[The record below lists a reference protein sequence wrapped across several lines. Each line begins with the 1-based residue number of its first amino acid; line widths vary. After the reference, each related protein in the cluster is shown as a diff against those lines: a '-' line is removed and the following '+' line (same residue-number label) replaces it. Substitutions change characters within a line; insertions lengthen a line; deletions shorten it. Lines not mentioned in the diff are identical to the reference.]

1 MAIGTDAAANSAD
14 GWTFWIDRG
23 GTFTD
28 VIGTA
33 PDGTEQTLKL
43 LSASP
48 SYADAAVEAMR
59 RLLGAKPGEPFPAA
73 RVSAIKMG
81 TTVATNALLERKGA
95 RTLLVVTKG
104 FADAVVIG
112 DQSRPDLFA
121 LDIRRP
127 EPLYSGVVEATERLA
142 ADGAPVE
149 AFDGEA
155 LAADL
160 TKARAEGFTS
170 AAIAFLHSDL
180 NPAHELAAGKIAVAA
195 GFDYVALSHE
205 ASPLPRF
212 VPRAE
217 TAVADAYLT
226 PILRA
231 YVQQVARAVEGA
243 PLWFMT
249 SAGQLVRADS
259 FRGKD
264 AVVSGPAGGVVGV
277 AETARTAGSAAVLG
291 FDMGGTS
298 TDVCRFAG
306 SLERRETARV
316 AGARLRSPMLD
327 VETVAAGGGSILT
340 YDGFRAR
347 AGPAS
352 AGADPGPACYGRGGP
367 ATVTDANLV
376 LGRLDPA
383 WFPSVFGPNGDAPL
397 DPAAAR
403 ARLTELAEAMGADT
417 VEAAAEGFVAV
428 AVEQMAQAVR
438 RISTER
444 GFDPRGHALVSFG
457 GAAGQVCCQV
467 ADALGITEVLSLKH
481 ASLLSAWGIGQARV
495 GSLRQAGLEMALGAE
510 GREAARSLANRLAKD
525 AKAALADQGET
536 SGVLEDRV
544 LLRYDGADAPLPVPP
559 GSVADMKTA
568 FETAHQR
575 LFGFIEPERPI
586 IIASVEAEVSAS
598 PFPLHGG
605 RAGDGGSAEAATK
618 AFTPQPRAAVARARR
633 LRQTMPLSEQKLW
646 EALRNLK
653 LKIRRQAPMG
663 RYFADFV
670 HHGSKLVIEV
680 DGRRHDLP
688 EAQLHDLERD
698 AWMASQGY
706 RVLRIRDDDAYG
718 RPYEMAEVVAAA
730 IQRPPS
736 QPFPHAGGR
745 ALVQASDLTTLDGP
759 ALIIRSDT
767 QIAVA
772 EGWRATAE
780 ADGLIRLTRVA
791 ALTAAAI
798 AADKPDP
805 VTLEL
810 FNRRFMGVAEAMGA
824 ALERTAHSVN
834 IKERLDFSCAL
845 FDTNGGLVANAPHMP
860 VHLGSMGASV
870 RAVQAR
876 HPVLHPGEAFALNNP
891 YFGGT
896 HLPDI
901 TVVMPI
907 FMDGGDAPEFYVAA
921 RGHHADVGGVQPG
934 SMPPFSKTLDEEGV
948 LLDAVPIMREGR
960 FLETETRAALA
971 EGRWPARAPDRNVAD
986 LKAQIA
992 ACQAGAAA
1000 VSAMIETH
1008 GAQTIARYM
1017 TFVQRNAEQSVRR
1030 AVGKLVD
1037 GEARV
1042 PMDGGGEVVV
1052 TVTVNAAAG
1061 EATLD
1066 FSQSADQLGNNF
1078 NAPSAIVDAAAL
1090 YVFRSLVD
1098 DDIPLNA
1105 GCLTPLKI
1113 ITRHGSMLDPLPP
1126 AAVVAGNV
1134 ETSQHVVD
1142 ALYAAI
1148 GVMANSQGSMNNFT
1162 FGDEQRQY
1170 YETICG
1176 GAGAT
1181 ATRAGTSAV
1190 HTHMTNSRLTDP
1202 EILERRFPVRVERF
1216 AIRQGSGGDGA
1227 NPGGDGAHRRVRFL
1241 SGMEAALLSTRR
1253 SHSPQG
1259 ILGGAPAQAGR
1270 QRLIR
1275 ADGAVEDLTGCFSI
1289 TVRPGDVV
1297 EIETPGGGGFGPPAT
1312 MTPDG

>member
-1 MAIGTDAAANSAD
+1 MTTGTDVTS

-28 VIGTA
+28 VIGRT
-33 PDGTEQTLKL
+33 PDGIEQTLKL

-48 SYADAAVEAMR
+48 SYPDAAVEAMR
-59 RLLGAKPGEPFPAA
+59 RLLAVEPAAPFPAG
-73 RVSAIKMG
+73 RVAAIKMG

-95 RTLLVVTKG
+95 KTLLVTTRG
-104 FADAVVIG
+104 FADSVVIG
-112 DQSRPDLFA
+112 DQSRPELFA
-121 LDIRRP
+121 LDIIRP
-127 EPLYSGVVEATERLA
+127 EPLYSGVIEAGERLS
-142 ADGAPVE
+142 ADGAVVAPLDAE
-149 AFDGEA
+149 G

-160 TKARAEGFTS
+160 ARARAEGFAS
-170 AAIAFLHSDL
+170 VAVAFLHSDL
-180 NPAHELAAGKIAVAA
+180 NPAHERAAGEIARAA

-205 ASPLPRF
+205 VSPLPRF

-226 PILRA
+226 PVLRA
-231 YVQQVARAVEGA
+231 YVDQVARAVAGA

-249 SAGQLVRADS
+249 SAGALVRARA

-277 AETARTAGSAAVLG
+277 ARTAESACASAVLG

-306 SLERRETARV
+306 VLERRDAAKV
-316 AGARLRSPMLD
+316 AGAKLRSPMLD

-340 YDGFRAR
+340 FDGSRAR

-383 WFPSVFGPNGDAPL
+383 FFPPVFGPNGDAPL
-397 DPAAAR
+397 DPDAAR
-403 ARLTELAEAMGADT
+403 GRLADLARAMGLS

-444 GFDPRGHALVSFG
+444 GFDPRGHALVAFG

-467 ADALGITEVLSLKH
+467 ADALGVTEVLSPKH

-495 GSLRQAGLEMALGAE
+495 GGMRQAGLELPLAAE
-510 GREAARSLANRLAKD
+510 GLKAAG
-525 AKAALADQGET
+525 ALADRLEREAREALVAQGAEA
-536 SGVLEDRV
+536 GAVERRLR
-544 LLRYDGADAPLPVPP
+544 LRYDGADAALPIAL
-559 GSVADMKTA
+559 GDVATVKAT
-568 FETAHQR
+568 FEAAHQR
-575 LFGFIEPERPI
+575 LFGFVEPERTVL
-586 IIASVEAEVSAS
+586 IASVEVEAEAS
-598 PFPLHGG
+598 GSSPSGEVD
-605 RAGDGGSAEAATK
+605 RRSRDGGGHPEHRPTSER
-618 AFTPQPRAAVARARR
+618 TPSVVPDQV
-633 LRQTMPLSEQKLW
+633 
-646 EALRNLK
+646 
-653 LKIRRQAPMG
+653 
-663 RYFADFV
+663 
-670 HHGSKLVIEV
+670 
-680 DGRRHDLP
+680 
-688 EAQLHDLERD
+688 
-698 AWMASQGY
+698 
-706 RVLRIRDDDAYG
+706 RDDSS
-718 RPYEMAEVVAAA
+718 PK
-730 IQRPPS
+730 
-736 QPFPHAGGR
+736 GG
-745 ALVQASDLTTLDGP
+745 ASTIVQADDLTTLDGP

-772 EGWRATAE
+772 AGWRATAE
-780 ADGLIRLTRVA
+780 PDGLIRLTRVTP
-791 ALTAAAI
+791 LTAAI
-798 AADKPDP
+798 LAADAPDP

-810 FNRRFMGVAEAMGA
+810 FNRRFMGVAEAMSA
-824 ALERTAHSVN
+824 ALERTAYSVN

-845 FDTNGGLVANAPHMP
+845 FDAGGGLVANAPHMP

-870 RAVQAR
+870 RATTAR
-876 HPVLHPGEAFALNNP
+876 HPVLRPGEAFALNNP

-901 TVVMPI
+901 TVVMPV
-907 FMDGGDAPEFYVAA
+907 FMDDSAPPAFYVAA

-948 LLDAVPIMREGR
+948 LLDAVPIMKDGR
-960 FLETETRAALA
+960 FLEADTRAALLT
-971 EGRWPARAPDRNVAD
+971 GRWPARAPDRNIAD

-1000 VSAMIETH
+1000 VAAMIEAY
-1008 GAQTIARYM
+1008 GPDAVARYM
-1017 TFVQRNAEQSVRR
+1017 TFVQKNAEQAVRR
-1030 AVGKLVD
+1030 AVTKLHD

-1042 PMDGGGEVVV
+1042 PMDGGGEIVV
-1052 TVTVNAAAG
+1052 TIRVDAAAG
-1061 EATLD
+1061 EAVLD
-1066 FSQSADQLGNNF
+1066 FTGSADQLASNF

-1113 ITRHGSMLDPLPP
+1113 ITRHGSMLDPEPP

-1142 ALYAAI
+1142 ALYAAL
-1148 GVMANSQGSMNNFT
+1148 GVMANSQGTMNNFT
-1162 FGDEQRQY
+1162 FGDEDRQY

-1181 ATRAGTSAV
+1181 ARRDGTSAV
-1190 HTHMTNSRLTDP
+1190 HSHMTNSRLTDP
-1202 EILERRFPVRVERF
+1202 EILERRFPVRVEAF
-1216 AIRQGSGGDGA
+1216 AIRTGSGGEGRRRGGDGA
-1227 NPGGDGAHRRVRFL
+1227 TRRIRFL
-1241 SGMEAALLSTRR
+1241 APMEAALLSSRR
-1253 SHSPQG
+1253 SHSPRG
-1259 ILGGAPAQAGR
+1259 ICGGGPALPGR
-1270 QRLIR
+1270 QRLIT
-1275 ADGAVEDLTGCFSI
+1275 AEGAVRELTGCFSI
-1289 TVRPGDVV
+1289 SVRPGDVV
-1297 EIETPGGGGFGPPAT
+1297 EIETPGGGGFGSNT
-1312 MTPDG
+1312 GGDV